1 MKSHINEILKVV
13 NQLKID
19 SWEDNKILSNLPKND
34 PLYSLYKELQNLSII
49 ICEKNNN
56 IEQIENVL
64 GKIDF
69 NQISSDNLD
78 DQLMHK
84 ARLAQIGALTT
95 EISHEMSQPL
105 TYLSNYLYLLK
116 SEKNNNMDEN
126 LDIASSE
133 IDRLINLVNHLQD
146 FSRKEVT
153 VNKVSVDI
161 SELIDKSLII
171 LQDQI
176 KRYRIEISKAIHNK
190 LPKIAVNPNE
200 MEQIILNLL
209 QNAVESLYKNETD
222 PLITIEICSN
232 KNQKIITIA
241 VTDNGEGINEKIMD
255 KIYKPFFT
263 TKPVGKG
270 TGLGLNIINKLVQKY
285 NGKIY
290 CESSPGEGTCFKI
303 KIPVE

>member
-1 MKSHINEILKVV
+1 M
-13 NQLKID
+13 
-19 SWEDNKILSNLPKND
+19 
-34 PLYSLYKELQNLSII
+34 SII

-95 EISHEMSQPL
+95 EISHEMTQPL

-176 KRYRIEISKAIHNK
+176 KRHRIEISKNIHDDYTP
-190 LPKIAVNPNE
+190 L
-200 MEQIILNLL
+200 
-209 QNAVESLYKNETD
+209 SLAPTEETQVSTRIVD
-222 PLITIEICSN
+222 GCHFMSKSL
-232 KNQKIITIA
+232 
-241 VTDNGEGINEKIMD
+241 EKEFL
-255 KIYKPFFT
+255 K
-263 TKPVGKG
+263 
-270 TGLGLNIINKLVQKY
+270 
-285 NGKIY
+285 
-290 CESSPGEGTCFKI
+290 
-303 KIPVE
+303 

>member
-222 PLITIEICSN
+222 PQITIEIRSN
-232 KNQKIITIA
+232 KNKKIITIS
-241 VTDNGEGINEKIMD
+241 VTDNGEGIDEKIMD

>member
-19 SWEDNKILSNLPKND
+19 SWEDNKILSNLPKHD

-95 EISHEMSQPL
+95 EISHEMTQPL

-190 LPKIAVNPNE
+190 LPKIEVNPNE

-209 QNAVESLYKNETD
+209 QNAVESMD
-222 PLITIEICSN
+222 PH
-232 KNQKIITIA
+232 
-241 VTDNGEGINEKIMD
+241 
-255 KIYKPFFT
+255 
-263 TKPVGKG
+263 
-270 TGLGLNIINKLVQKY
+270 
-285 NGKIY
+285 
-290 CESSPGEGTCFKI
+290 
-303 KIPVE
+303 